1 MYALG
6 DFYLEE
12 NRIGEAE
19 YWLLQATERGNFEA
33 QKILGE
39 FYLNPSGFGIDGEPQ
54 YAEAIKW
61 LRKVAEQGGANAMM
75 WLVECYEKGL
85 GVARSAEEAVKWGTE
100 AEKAN
105 IEVGAG
111 T

>member
-19 YWLLQATERGNFEA
+19 YWLLQAAERGNSEA
-33 QKILGE
+33 QKNLGE

-61 LRKVAEQGGANAMM
+61 LRKAAEQGDANAMM

-85 GVARSAEEAVKWGTE
+85 GVARSAEETAKWRAE

-105 IEVGAG
+105 IEVGTG